1 MERIRL
7 SEIGLRSFRLSTPA
21 RELPD
26 QCPNSFGRNHRRLI
40 RDNKE
45 SQGFKASSLSNFS
58 RVGMKL

>member
-7 SEIGLRSFRLSTPA
+7 SEIGLRSLRLSNPA

-26 QCPNSFGRNHRRLI
+26 QCPNSFGRNRRRLI
-40 RDNKE
+40 RGRSE
-45 SQGFKASSLSNFS
+45 SQGFKASSLANFS